1 MNLINHE
8 PVIKSFA
15 NGFQI
20 TFPSKYTV
28 IVKLGPG
35 AKCTQKVADD
45 AASMLMN
52 SRFGGHSSP
61 DVEAEVFDAEKK
73 NITSKFGDLSFVTP
87 IQLVN
92 LLYVVSNLR

>member
-1 MNLINHE
+1 
-8 PVIKSFA
+8 
-15 NGFQI
+15 
-20 TFPSKYTV
+20 
-28 IVKLGPG
+28 
-35 AKCTQKVADD
+35 
-45 AASMLMN
+45 MLMN